1 MVMGQSQSIS
11 LNVKASLQFEGYEFI
26 PDDYT
31 ISVTVSSASVELS
44 REGEFIGFVTC
55 YIGQRSDLPIKV
67 VLTGGSDES
76 VVQADIDRIVLHLLK
91 DTHPFIYL
99 SGYDHYG
106 DMNEYIVSVAEAFV
120 ETENFLD
127 DQAKAVSD
135 NAAGKAIF
143 L

>member
-1 MVMGQSQSIS
+1 MVMGQSVS
-11 LNVKASLQFEGYEFI
+11 LNVKASLEFENYEFI

-44 REGEFIGFVTC
+44 REGEFIGFITC

-76 VVQADIDRIVLHLLK
+76 VVQADIDRIVFSLLK

-99 SGYDHYG
+99 SGHDDYDY
-106 DMNEYIVSVAEAFV
+106 MNEYIVSVAEAFV
-120 ETENFLD
+120 ETEDFLE

-135 NAAGKAIF
+135 YAAGKAIF